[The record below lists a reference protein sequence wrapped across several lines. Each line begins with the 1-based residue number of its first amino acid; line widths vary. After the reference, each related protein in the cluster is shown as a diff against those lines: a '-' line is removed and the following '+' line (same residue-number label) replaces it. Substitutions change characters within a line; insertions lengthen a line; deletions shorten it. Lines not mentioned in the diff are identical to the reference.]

1 MRTIA
6 VDAMGADA
14 APGPE
19 VAAAV
24 AVVREGRCEVV
35 LVGDRRRIAD
45 VLQGVGGRDVP
56 GLRVVHTDQ
65 VVAMDDHPGAVFRQ
79 KPRSS
84 LRVAID
90 LVKAGEAAAVV
101 SAGNS
106 GAVLSHALLVLG
118 RLPGIER
125 PGIVTVLPTAQGRIT
140 LCDVGANVEPRP
152 SMLAQFAVLGVAYD
166 RVIHGR
172 ARPRVGLL
180 ANGTEATKGTALTRA
195 AHGLLVAAAAAG
207 AGFDY
212 VGPIEGSELWA
223 GVVDVIATDG
233 FTGNVVL
240 KLCEGVAAGLFGV
253 IRRELAQSK
262 RSRAGVAMDLVR
274 TIEWRLDY
282 VHTGGALL
290 AGVTETVVIAHGRS
304 DGVALKNAIVLAER
318 FAAAG
323 LPARLGQAIAEH
335 GGGRE
340 SPVDAPPPS

>member
-24 AVVREGRCEVV
+24 AVAREGICEVV
-35 LVGDRRRIAD
+35 LVGDRARIAD
-45 VLQGVGGRDVP
+45 VLKGVGGHEGH
-56 GLRVVHTDQ
+56 GLRVVHADQ

-84 LRVAID
+84 LRQAID

-118 RLPGIER
+118 RLPGVER
-125 PGIVTVLPTAQGRIT
+125 PGIVTVFPTAHGPIT

-152 SMLAQFAVLGVAYD
+152 SMLAQFGVLGVAYD
-166 RVIHGR
+166 RVVHGR
-172 ARPRVGLL
+172 VRPRVGLL
-180 ANGTEATKGTALTRA
+180 ANGTEPNKGTGLTRA
-195 AHGLLVAAAAAG
+195 AHALLQAAAATG
-207 AGFDY
+207 AGFEY
-212 VGPIEGSELWA
+212 VGLVEGSDLWR

-240 KLCEGVAAGLFGV
+240 KVCEGVAVGLFGV
-253 IRRELAQSK
+253 VRHELGLSK
-262 RSRAGVAMDLVR
+262 RARAGVAMDLVR
-274 TIEWRLDY
+274 TIEKRLDFA
-282 VHTGGALL
+282 HTGGALL
-290 AGVTETVVIAHGRS
+290 AGVAGTVVIAHGRS
-304 DGVALKNAIVLAER
+304 DGVAIKNAIQLADRFAGAALPTRLAEAIAAHGVGR
-318 FAAAG
+318 AAAADD
-323 LPARLGQAIAEH
+323 PTT
-335 GGGRE
+335 
-340 SPVDAPPPS
+340 